1 MSEYIINAID
11 SSDVANSFYPDVG
24 FEYTDPLNGV
34 GEASLIFSS
43 LSVLSRNNITLGT
56 KIHISR
62 DSTTEHYGLVD
73 HIDNLDGGGYVVHSS
88 NYDIWLSKE
97 NGDYANSP
105 YKSTASAT
113 IASELIAESAYL
125 TEGTIAAGVD
135 IDFRIEKSDSLL
147 NGIGN
152 LVRKTGQDYQ
162 LDYTSLSAIEID
174 IVDHRGSTTSVAT
187 LNNPEISN
195 MRVARTYPS
204 GNKIVV
210 YGKGDGDNQIKSET
224 PSHGYDAA
232 SVAAY
237 GIITRPVIDRTI
249 ISVDEANTL
258 ADIEVATSKDET
270 KTYFFNVNDIGTT
283 AETGDVITLNSE
295 EHDLSDEEVRI
306 VKITRGMRSDEEIL
320 NYQVTNA
327 SNSKVLKLRDRNI
340 ADLRKEQRDNST
352 YMQGSGNTNTWG
364 LGINAKTGA
373 AAKIKFYLPA
383 EYIQDEA
390 GNSNISLFTVSYD
403 IDPFLKQYGTASFD
417 GADPQVQNT
426 SADEDASVS
435 GDSGSTAPGVGG
447 DSGDEDASVSGDSGT
462 DAPAVSGTS
471 ATANAVSWGAGYG
484 GNSGGVSSGT
494 LDDSS
499 WETIINTSTL
509 YTHTDLIMI
518 FLTFKNDNT
527 INNRTIRV
535 YATQDG
541 NYYPSSAG
549 TYTHIPSG
557 NSATVVILVPK
568 DVYGDDI
575 YVRAQTESGDMDYEV
590 TWNYTLIG
598 THDHEDGSYA
608 AASHSHDD
616 GSYAAAS
623 HSHDDG
629 TYAAASHDHSDGSY
643 LAADHDHAD
652 GTYDINAADIN
663 DISIADGLSEAGSVS
678 STSVNLYLDFYNTG
692 TSTWDVKHSILATG
706 VTIDEDVDISNSGTY
721 PDAAGWW
728 RVRVEPITAT
738 ADFAQGIVKIK
749 NNVDN

>member
-1 MSEYIINAID
+1 MSEFIINAID
-11 SSDVANSFYPDVG
+11 SSDVTTSFYPDVG
-24 FEYTDPLNGV
+24 FEYTDPLNNV

-43 LSVLSRNNITLGT
+43 LSILSRNNITLGT
-56 KIHISR
+56 IIHISR

-88 NYDIWLSKE
+88 NYDVWLSKE
-97 NGDYANSP
+97 NGDYTNSP
-105 YKSTASAT
+105 YNATASAT

-135 IDFRIEKSDSLL
+135 IDFRIETSDSLL

-162 LDYTSLSAIEID
+162 LDYTSLAAIEID

-270 KTYFFNVNDIGTT
+270 KTYFFNVNDIETV
-283 AETGDVITLNSE
+283 AVTGDIITLNSE

-306 VKITRGMRSDEEIL
+306 VKITKGIRNNSEFL
-320 NYQVTNA
+320 AYQVTNA
-327 SNSKVLKLRDRNI
+327 SNSRVLKLRDRNI

-383 EYIQDEA
+383 EYIHDEA

-417 GADPQVQNT
+417 GGDPQVQNS
-426 SADEDASVS
+426 SAYTQPDVLY
-435 GDSGSTAPGVGG
+435 DSGMEDPDVENY
-447 DSGDEDASVSGDSGT
+447 SGNDDPSIT
-462 DAPAVSGTS
+462 
-471 ATANAVSWGAGYG
+471 
-484 GNSGGVSSGT
+484 GNSGYSWTGASVGSDSDNSDSISSGSWQTVCSVDTTNTDRGLYCNFHIQGVSGGAEDIRVRIKNT
-494 LDDSS
+494 G
-499 WETIINTSTL
+499 EITSTGGHIEL
-509 YTHTDLIMI
+509 YFDGFRDYAVCQLKAVGAGM
-518 FLTFKNDNT
+518 NDYNDE
-527 INNRTIRV
+527 IQLQV
-535 YATQDG
+535 YAYG
-541 NYYPSSAG
+541 A
-549 TYTHIPSG
+549 IVVSG
-557 NSATVVILVPK
+557 YLS
-568 DVYGDDI
+568 VYEASH
-575 YVRAQTESGDMDYEV
+575 R
-590 TWNYTLIG
+590 
-598 THDHEDGSYA
+598 HDDGSFAAVNHNHDDGGYYA
-608 AASHSHDD
+608 ISHQHDD
-616 GSYAAAS
+616 GSYKS
-623 HSHDDG
+623 SDHVHDDG
-629 TYAAASHDHSDGSY
+629 DYEIDN
-643 LAADHDHAD
+643 ADLD
-652 GTYDINAADIN
+652 
-663 DISIADGLSEAGSVS
+663 DISISDGLSEAGSVNAA
-678 STSVNLYLDFYNTG
+678 SVNLYLDFYNTG
-692 TSTWDVKHSILATG
+692 TSTWDVKHSILTTG

>member
-1 MSEYIINAID
+1 MSEFIINAID
-11 SSDVANSFYPDVG
+11 SSDVTTSFYPDVG
-24 FEYTDPLNGV
+24 FEYTDPLNNV

-43 LSVLSRNNITLGT
+43 LSILSRNNITLGT
-56 KIHISR
+56 IIHISR

-88 NYDIWLSKE
+88 NYDVWLSKE
-97 NGDYANSP
+97 NGDYTNSP
-105 YKSTASAT
+105 YKATASAT

-135 IDFRIEKSDSLL
+135 IDFRIETSDSLL

-162 LDYTSLSAIEID
+162 LDYTSLAAIEID

-270 KTYFFNVNDIGTT
+270 KTYFFNVNDIETV
-283 AETGDVITLNSE
+283 AVTGDIITLNSE

-306 VKITRGMRSDEEIL
+306 VKITKGIRNNSEFL
-320 NYQVTNA
+320 AYQVTNA
-327 SNSKVLKLRDRNI
+327 SNSRVLKLRDRNI

-383 EYIQDEA
+383 EYIHDEA

-417 GADPQVQNT
+417 GSDAQVQNS
-426 SADEDASVS
+426 SAYTQPDVLYDSGMEDPDVENYSGNDDPS
-435 GDSGSTAPGVGG
+435 ITGDSGYSWTG
-447 DSGDEDASVSGDSGT
+447 ASVGSDSDNSDSISSGSWQTVCSVDTTNT
-462 DAPAVSGTS
+462 DRGLYCNFHIQGVSGGAEDIRIRIKNTGEITS
-471 ATANAVSWGAGYG
+471 TDGHIELYFDGFRDYAVCQLKAVGAG
-484 GNSGGVSSGT
+484 
-494 LDDSS
+494 
-499 WETIINTSTL
+499 
-509 YTHTDLIMI
+509 M
-518 FLTFKNDNT
+518 NDYNDE
-527 INNRTIRV
+527 IQLQV
-535 YATQDG
+535 YAYG
-541 NYYPSSAG
+541 A
-549 TYTHIPSG
+549 IVVSG
-557 NSATVVILVPK
+557 YLSVYEASHEHS
-568 DVYGDDI
+568 YGD
-575 YVRAQTESGDMDYEV
+575 YRAES
-590 TWNYTLIG
+590 
-598 THDHEDGSYA
+598 HDHDDGDYA
-608 AASHSHDD
+608 VASHSHDD
-616 GSYAAAS
+616 GDYATALHE
-623 HSHDDG
+623 HSNGD
-629 TYAAASHDHSDGSY
+629 
-643 LAADHDHAD
+643 
-652 GTYDINAADIN
+652 YDIDNADLD
-663 DISIADGLSEAGSVS
+663 DISISDGLSEAGSVNAA
-678 STSVNLYLDFYNTG
+678 SVNLYLDFYNTG
-692 TSTWDVKHSILATG
+692 TSTWDNKHSVLATG
-706 VTIDEDVDISNSGTY
+706 VTIDEDVDISDSNTY